1 MEPNAAHPEAPS
13 SSAHAEETS
22 DRITE
27 QAPLLSHRAATTV
40 GAVAAAAIAFA
51 CYPTVA
57 RSTLAAFFAAVL
69 VVLAA
74 IDLERRIIPNRIV
87 LPATAV
93 VLIAHIAIE
102 PGRAVELI
110 VAPLAA
116 AAFLFLPNLLN
127 PSAMGMGD
135 VKLALLLGVGLGWG
149 VVGALLIG
157 FLSTI
162 PFALAMISRGGRD
175 ALKTALPMGP
185 FLAFGGLVVLILPRL
200 V

>member
-1 MEPNAAHPEAPS
+1 MPWSHRWASFSSAMTTSAACFRLLCWRNGANSTPCSARSRTHALRAAGLDSRAVEPNAAHPEAPS

-22 DRITE
+22 DPTAE
-27 QAPLLSHRAATTV
+27 QTPLLSHRAATTV

-102 PGRAVELI
+102 PGRALELI
-110 VAPLAA
+110 V
-116 AAFLFLPNLLN
+116 
-127 PSAMGMGD
+127 
-135 VKLALLLGVGLGWG
+135 
-149 VVGALLIG
+149 
-157 FLSTI
+157 
-162 PFALAMISRGGRD
+162 
-175 ALKTALPMGP
+175 
-185 FLAFGGLVVLILPRL
+185 
-200 V
+200 

>member
-1 MEPNAAHPEAPS
+1 MEPNEVRPEAPS
-13 SSAHAEETS
+13 GSAHAEEPS
-22 DRITE
+22 DRTAE
-27 QAPLLSHRAATTV
+27 QAPLLSHRAATTL

-51 CYPTVA
+51 SYPTVA

-74 IDLERRIIPNRIV
+74 IDIERRIIPNRIV
-87 LPATAV
+87 LPATAI

-102 PGRAVELI
+102 PGRALELI

-116 AAFLFLPNLLN
+116 ATFLFLPNLLN

-162 PFALAMISRGGRD
+162 PFALAMVSRAGRD

-185 FLAFGGLVVLILPRL
+185 FLAFGGLVVLIVPRL